1 MPFFSNKKIKAFGL
15 CITDSKVSVVELEKK
30 ADGYGVRTAGS
41 VPLGN
46 RIIVNNAIADETRL
60 AENIRRAMVEA
71 GKLDTNYV
79 VASVPEGKAYVR
91 TLTLPKMGAEEIEG
105 AIPWELEQDI
115 PIPIDQVY
123 LDWQV
128 VNDTA
133 PDKTEVLVMAA
144 PKDYIDDLVTAL
156 RMAKLTPVAFELESQ
171 ATARALIGKEEGSQS
186 VLVLDIAQS
195 HTSFIIVEDRNVHY
209 TSSIPV
215 GEAAFTESIVRT
227 LSVPAAEAEKLVT
240 TVGLVADT
248 KNANIRQPLLPI
260 LDNIV
265 DEVKNVVRF
274 YEEHSPARTISRIFL
289 CGPGAKLLGIDE
301 YVSARLN
308 LGSGKSFG
316 RVELGN
322 PWASVVTDPN
332 APLPVSKQQF
342 SEYATAVGL
351 ALRGMEV

>member
-15 CITDSKVSVVELEKK
+15 SVTDSKVSVVQLDRKN
-30 ADGYGVRTAGS
+30 DGYAVRAAAS

-60 AENIRRAMVEA
+60 AENIRRAMIEA
-71 GKLDTNYV
+71 GKIDTNYV

-91 TLTLPKMGAEEIEG
+91 TLTLPKMNPDEIEG

-123 LDWQV
+123 LDWQI

-144 PKDYIDDLVTAL
+144 PKDYIDDLVSAL
-156 RMAKLTPVAFELESQ
+156 RIAKLNPVAFELESQ
-171 ATARALIGKEEGSQS
+171 ATARALIGKEENSQS
-186 VLVLDIAQS
+186 VLVLDIAQT

-215 GEAAFTESIVRT
+215 GGAAFNESIVRT
-227 LSVPAAEAEKLVT
+227 LGVPAAEAEKLVA

-248 KNANIRQPLLPI
+248 KKANIRQPLLPI

-265 DEVKNVVRF
+265 DEIKNVVRF
-274 YEEHSPARTISRIFL
+274 YEEHTPARTINRIFL

-301 YVSARLN
+301 YISARLN

-322 PWASVVTDPN
+322 PWASIVTDPN
-332 APLPVSKQQF
+332 ASLPVSKEAS
-342 SEYATAVGL
+342 SEYATVVGL
-351 ALRGMEV
+351 ALRGVDI